1 MRGGLVDQ
9 GVMAPVI
16 SHAQIDVH
24 AIAHSIGERTGHERH
39 VNVVLPRDLAGELA
53 EEKCGV
59 GSGERLLV
67 VQGHLHLRGSEL
79 TVDAL
84 DLEVAL
90 FGSLGNG
97 FQRAG
102 GVRAGTDPVNAMV
115 GHGKLGE
122 GLSSTQEEELHL
134 EAGHR
139 REPTIGPPVTHQ
151 RQCAPGIQ
159 GQRSA
164 VSKMQEGQST

>member
-1 MRGGLVDQ
+1 
-9 GVMAPVI
+9 MAPVI

-84 DLEVAL
+84 DLQVAL

-97 FQRAG
+97 FQRARR
-102 GVRAGTDPVNAMV
+102 VRAGTDPVHAMV
-115 GHGKLGE
+115 GYGKFGE
-122 GLSSTQEEELHL
+122 WVTSTQEEELHL

-139 REPTIGPPVTHQ
+139 REATRDPSIAH
-151 RQCAPGIQ
+151 
-159 GQRSA
+159 
-164 VSKMQEGQST
+164 